1 MAYQQNQ
8 QQGGAPGKS
17 NSIFVGNLAWA
28 VTEQELG
35 DLFAQVGQVNRV
47 KIIVDRETKRSR
59 GFGFVEMS
67 DPMAAQEAIQKM
79 QGVDLCGRPIRTDK
93 ASR

>member
-1 MAYQQNQ
+1 M
-8 QQGGAPGKS
+8 
-17 NSIFVGNLAWA
+17 GNLAWA

-35 DLFAQVGQVNRV
+35 DAFAQCGQVNRV
-47 KIIVDRETKRSR
+47 KIVCDRETGRPR

-67 DPMAAQEAIQKM
+67 DPQTAQEAIGRM
-79 QGVDLCGRPIRTDK
+79 NGAELQGRQIRTDS